1 MEILV
6 DGKKRRRGRHV
17 GERRGSDSVFEMVV
31 AGFIA
36 GAVIVDVMAV
46 AGLAL
51 GLIGMPGTGM
61 WGWMGVVT
69 LWVCGIVWT
78 ASVIWSCRR

>member
-1 MEILV
+1 MKILV
-6 DGKKRRRGRHV
+6 DDEKRRHGRHA
-17 GERRGSDSVFEMVV
+17 GERRGSDSVFEMAV

-46 AGLAL
+46 AALAL
-51 GLIGMPGTGM
+51 GLIGMPETGM
-61 WGWMGVVT
+61 WGWMGVAT

-78 ASVIWSCRR
+78 ASVVWSCRR